1 MPKAIRDRFHLEP
14 GDRIEFILERD
25 DSLRVAPV
33 TAPVTQL
40 KGMLPKPAVPVTLQ
54 EMDEAIARAAADGG
68 CARTY
73 TFDLRAARGKHF
85 ALVT

>member
-1 MPKAIRDRFHLEP
+1 MQATITSKGQVTLPKAIRDRFHLEP

-25 DSLRVAPV
+25 DVLRVAPV

-54 EMDEAIARAAADGG
+54 EMDEAIARTAAGDG
-68 CARTY
+68 
-73 TFDLRAARGKHF
+73 
-85 ALVT
+85 